1 MSLQAHSPAELP
13 PAEQPDLAEQ
23 GWRRMHPEGLTG
35 YDALLPVL
43 LVRPGDPGR
52 AEARVETGSHSLNVL
67 GGFHGGYLASI
78 GELVLFL
85 PLFLHGKV
93 SSQGAITV
101 DFTIQFMAGGGA
113 GSPLL
118 VSIELLH
125 ETGRMAFLRGVMEQ
139 DGRRVAAFTGTMRKL
154 GAAR

>member
-1 MSLQAHSPAELP
+1 MSLQAHSAAGLP

-78 GELVLFL
+78 GELALFL

-101 DFTIQFMAGGGA
+101 AFTIQFMAGRGA
-113 GSPLL
+113 GVALTVPFRL
-118 VSIELLH
+118 VSRHGPTALCWAVL
-125 ETGRMAFLRGVMEQ
+125 GPGGDR
-139 DGRRVAAFTGTMRKL
+139 
-154 GAAR
+154 GAA